1 VLDPRAKQGGLV
13 SAQTLIV
20 LIVAILFLGLIW
32 RVLKGAFRLVFTIGI
47 LLLIGYVLLN
57 VLRPG

>member
-1 VLDPRAKQGGLV
+1 M

-32 RVLKGAFRLVFTIGI
+32 RVVKGAIRLVFTIGI

-57 VLRPG
+57 ALRPG